1 MKLHEFFTN
10 QSKWTQDAFAV
21 NAVGDCVDPDSRE
34 AVAWCLL
41 GAIDICYPDE
51 AAGNGI
57 ASMLNEAVGRNIDSW
72 NDELERTFDEVRG
85 LLLQLDI

>member
-21 NAVGDCVDPDSRE
+21 RADGDCVDPDSRK

-51 AAGNGI
+51 AAGDRI
-57 ASMLNEAVGRNIDSW
+57 ASMLNEAVGMSIDSW
-72 NDELERTFDEVRG
+72 NDAPKRTFDEVRG